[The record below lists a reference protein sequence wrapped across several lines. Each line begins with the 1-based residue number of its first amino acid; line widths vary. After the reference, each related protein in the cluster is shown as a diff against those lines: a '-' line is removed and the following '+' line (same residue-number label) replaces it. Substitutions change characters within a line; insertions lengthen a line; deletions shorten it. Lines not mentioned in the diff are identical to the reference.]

1 MRVETSVSTGASVAT
16 GASVSTGASGT
27 GAERVHNQRV
37 LHVFSH
43 RLARFNCGE

>member
-1 MRVETSVSTGASVAT
+1 MRVETSVGTGASV
-16 GASVSTGASGT
+16 VSTGASGT

-37 LHVFSH
+37 VLHVFSH

>member
-1 MRVETSVSTGASVAT
+1 MRVETSVGTGASV
-16 GASVSTGASGT
+16 VSTGASGT

-37 LHVFSH
+37 LHVFCH